1 MSSLLILYQSY
12 LKFNL
17 KHHIP
22 LILNMKK
29 MCLRFSHE
37 FNLGHN
43 TSQTAVNINTS
54 YDEVST
60 CYYTV
65 RCYFLK
71 LHCGRSISENSNRT
85 KPDNNWIT
93 NRIKLTLKYQGN
105 VWDNKY
111 QYFNNIGP
119 PEKNWHGEK
128 HDK

>member
-1 MSSLLILYQSY
+1 MSSLLILYQFY

-29 MCLRFSHE
+29 CAYVFRMNSILVII
-37 FNLGHN
+37 L
-43 TSQTAVNINTS
+43 
-54 YDEVST
+54 
-60 CYYTV
+60 
-65 RCYFLK
+65 LK
-71 LHCGRSISENSNRT
+71 LLLTLTHHMMKCPRVIIQYGAFFCYCGRSISENSNRT

-93 NRIKLTLKYQGN
+93 NRIKLTLKCQGN